1 MIQKKTISLIVNR
14 KGVRSDAVTGISL
27 ASFLHENLGLTGTK
41 VACAMG
47 ICKACTVAL
56 KDEKNNSFS
65 RLQACIT
72 PVESVNG
79 REFLTV
85 EGIEYEAFFKP
96 LQDAFLKHFSF
107 QCGYCTPGFLLGASL
122 LMDQLRRNP
131 IKEDQL
137 DPLILESVGD
147 HICRCT
153 GYSRYYSAIK
163 EVILKTPGLILSS
176 KL

>member
-1 MIQKKTISLIVNR
+1 MMQKKTISLVVNG
-14 KGVRSDAVTGISL
+14 KAVRSAAVPGISL

-56 KDEKNNSFS
+56 KDEKTNSLS
-65 RLQACIT
+65 RVQACIT

-79 REFLTV
+79 RAFLTV
-85 EGIEYEAFFKP
+85 EGIEYESRFNA
-96 LQDAFLKHFSF
+96 LQGAFLKHFSF

-122 LMDQLRRNP
+122 LMDQLRMNP
-131 IKEDQL
+131 IKKEQL
-137 DPLILESVGD
+137 DAMILEGVGD

-163 EVILKTPGLILSS
+163 EVILNTPGLILPS
-176 KL
+176 KS

>member
-1 MIQKKTISLIVNR
+1 MQKKTISLIVNG
-14 KGVRSDAVTGISL
+14 KLVSSNAVPDISL

-56 KDEKNNSFS
+56 KDEKTNTLS

-72 PVESVNG
+72 PAESVNG
-79 REFLTV
+79 QSLLTI
-85 EGIEYEAFFKP
+85 EGIEFEAHLKP

-122 LMDQLRRNP
+122 LIDQLRLKP
-131 IKEDQL
+131 IKQDQL
-137 DPLILESVGD
+137 DQVILESVGE

-163 EVILKTPGLILSS
+163 EVILNTPGLTLP
-176 KL
+176 

>member
-1 MIQKKTISLIVNR
+1 MIQKKSISLVVNGIVH
-14 KGVRSDAVTGISL
+14 RSAAVPGISL

-56 KDEKNNSFS
+56 QDEKTGALF
-65 RLQACIT
+65 RVQACIT

-79 REFLTV
+79 RTLLTV
-85 EGIEYEAFFKP
+85 EGIELEARFKP

-107 QCGYCTPGFLLGASL
+107 QCGYCTPGFLLGACI
-122 LMDQLRRNP
+122 LMDRLRQSPVNEAQL
-131 IKEDQL
+131 EQM
-137 DPLILESVGD
+137 ILESIGE

-153 GYSRYYSAIK
+153 GYARYYSAIK
-163 EVILKTPGLILSS
+163 EVVLQTPGLILS
-176 KL
+176 

>member
-1 MIQKKTISLIVNR
+1 MMKKKTISLIVNG
-14 KGVRSDAVTGISL
+14 KLVSSNAVPGISL

-41 VACAMG
+41 VSCGLG

-56 KDEKNNSFS
+56 KDEKTNSLT

-72 PVESVNG
+72 PAETING
-79 REFLTV
+79 RALLTV
-85 EGIEYEAFFKP
+85 EGLQFEARFQP
-96 LQDAFLKHFSF
+96 LQDAFLRHFSF

-122 LMDQLRRNP
+122 LIDQLRLNP
-131 IKEDQL
+131 IKLNQL
-137 DPLILESVGD
+137 DEVILENVGD

-163 EVILKTPGLILSS
+163 EVVLKTPGLIIP
-176 KL
+176 

>member
-1 MIQKKTISLIVNR
+1 MILKKKISLVVNG
-14 KGVRSDAVTGISL
+14 KVVQSAAVPGISL

-56 KDEKNNSFS
+56 RDEKTSSIS

-72 PVESVNG
+72 PVESING
-79 REFLTV
+79 RSVLTV
-85 EGIEYEAFFKP
+85 EGIEYEARFKP
-96 LQDAFLKHFSF
+96 LQEAFLKHFSF

-122 LMDQLRRNP
+122 LIDQLRLNP
-131 IKEDQL
+131 VKADQL
-137 DPLILESVGD
+137 DRLILEGVGD
-147 HICRCT
+147 HICRCS

-163 EVILKTPGLILSS
+163 EVILKTSGLTLS
-176 KL
+176 

>member
-1 MIQKKTISLIVNR
+1 MQKKTISLIVNG
-14 KGVRSDAVTGISL
+14 KLASSPAVPGISL

-41 VACAMG
+41 VSCAMG
-47 ICKACTVAL
+47 VCKSCTVAL
-56 KDEKNNSFS
+56 KEEKTNTLS

-79 REFLTV
+79 QSLLTI
-85 EGIEYEAFFKP
+85 EGIESEARLKP

-122 LMDQLRRNP
+122 LMDQLRLKP
-131 IKEDQL
+131 IKQDQL
-137 DPLILESVGD
+137 DQVILESVGE

-163 EVILKTPGLILSS
+163 EVILNTPGLTL
-176 KL
+176 L

>member
-1 MIQKKTISLIVNR
+1 MIQKKTISLVVNG
-14 KGVRSDAVTGISL
+14 KVHRSAAVPGISL

-56 KDEKNNSFS
+56 QDEKNHSLF
-65 RLQACIT
+65 RVQACIT

-79 REFLTV
+79 RTLLTV
-85 EGIEYEAFFKP
+85 EGVEFESRFKP

-107 QCGYCTPGFLLGASL
+107 QCGYCTPGFLLGACI
-122 LMDQLRRNP
+122 LMDRLRLNP
-131 IKEDQL
+131 IKEAQL
-137 DPLILESVGD
+137 DQLILESVGE

-153 GYSRYYSAIK
+153 GYARYYSAIRA
-163 EVILKTPGLILSS
+163 VVLKTPGLILS
-176 KL
+176 

>member
-1 MIQKKTISLIVNR
+1 MQKKLISLIVNG
-14 KGVRSDAVTGISL
+14 KVVSSPAIPDISL

-47 ICKACTVAL
+47 ICKACTIAL
-56 KDEKNNSFS
+56 KDEKTNALS

-72 PVESVNG
+72 PAESVNG
-79 REFLTV
+79 QSLLTI
-85 EGIEYEAFFKP
+85 EGIESEARLKP

-122 LMDQLRRNP
+122 LMDQLRLKP
-131 IKEDQL
+131 IKQDQL
-137 DPLILESVGD
+137 DQVILESVGE

-163 EVILKTPGLILSS
+163 EVILNTPGLTL
-176 KL
+176 L

>member
-1 MIQKKTISLIVNR
+1 MQKKNISLIVNG
-14 KGVRSDAVTGISL
+14 KLASSPAVPGISL

-41 VACAMG
+41 VSCAMG

-56 KDEKNNSFS
+56 KEEKTNRLS

-72 PVESVNG
+72 PIESING
-79 REFLTV
+79 RELLTV
-85 EGIEYEAFFKP
+85 EGIESQPRFKL

-122 LMDQLRRNP
+122 LIDQLQIKP
-131 IKEDQL
+131 IKQDQL
-137 DPLILESVGD
+137 DQLILENVGD

-153 GYSRYYSAIK
+153 GYARYYSAIK
-163 EVILKTPGLILSS
+163 EVSFLRNKYF
-176 KL
+176 K